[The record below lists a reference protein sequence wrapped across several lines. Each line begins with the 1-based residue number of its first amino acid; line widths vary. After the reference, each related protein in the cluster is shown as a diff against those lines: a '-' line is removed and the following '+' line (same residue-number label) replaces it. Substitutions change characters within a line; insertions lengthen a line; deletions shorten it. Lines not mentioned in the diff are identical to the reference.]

1 MMIDDLVKEI
11 NRYLEEQFLHDQA
24 RLKHILNVT
33 EVALVLGEIF
43 GVDKDKIKVASLL
56 HDATKKLT
64 FQENYALAR
73 IIFDEEFINE
83 IPKSC
88 LHAFSAAAL
97 AKVKFK
103 VEDAEII
110 SAIAYHC
117 TGRSEMS
124 VLEKLIYVADY
135 IEESRKFVD
144 SDIKEYARKDLDKSV
159 YLIMKETEN
168 YLLKHN
174 HPLAKITEKA
184 IEAYESHK
192 EELND

>member
-1 MMIDDLVKEI
+1 
-11 NRYLEEQFLHDQA
+11 LHD
-24 RLKHILNVT
+24 V
-33 EVALVLGEIF
+33 
-43 GVDKDKIKVASLL
+43 
-56 HDATKKLT
+56 TKKLT

-73 IIFDEEFINE
+73 IMFSEEDIKD

-103 VEDAEII
+103 IEDKDILD
-110 SAIAYHC
+110 AITYHC
-117 TGRSEMS
+117 TGRSDMS

-144 SDIKEYARKDLDKSV
+144 NDIKEYAKKDLDKSV

-174 HPLAKITEKA
+174 HPLARITKKA

>member
-1 MMIDDLVKEI
+1 MMFDDLVIEI

-24 RLKHILNVT
+24 RLKHILNVYR
-33 EVALVLGEIF
+33 VALELGEIF
-43 GVDKDKIKVASLL
+43 GVDRKKVTIAALM
-56 HDATKKLT
+56 HDSTKKMT
-64 FQENYALAR
+64 FQENYTLAR
-73 IIFDEEFINE
+73 IIYTEKLIHE

-103 VEDAEII
+103 ILDQEII
-110 SAIAYHC
+110 DAIAYHC

-124 VLEKLIYVADY
+124 VLEKVIFVADY

-144 SDIKEYARKDLDKSV
+144 SEIKESAKTNLDKSV

-168 YLLKHN
+168 YLTKHN
-174 HPLAKITEKA
+174 WPLAKITQKA